1 MKGLIRNTFYSM
13 ENNIKLAFLM
23 AGFLILTPLIT
34 REPVVL
40 SMITAVQIFIFIANV
55 GTSLQADEISNW
67 NRFELTLPVNV
78 KSVILAFC
86 ILIFFGFAVS
96 LLTGLITVV
105 TVPSLNTTS
114 LIWGY
119 QYGLTQSITVAA
131 IMFPVMLKIGT
142 EKNELIILISA
153 FFAGIFMLIVAVLLA
168 PWTAGINLRSGL
180 VGAAALSVSPLLL
193 LISYFISLR
202 IYKNKEF

>member
-78 KSVILAFC
+78 KSLILEKFISFC
-86 ILIFFGFAVS
+86 ILIFF
-96 LLTGLITVV
+96 
-105 TVPSLNTTS
+105 
-114 LIWGY
+114 
-119 QYGLTQSITVAA
+119 
-131 IMFPVMLKIGT
+131 
-142 EKNELIILISA
+142 
-153 FFAGIFMLIVAVLLA
+153 
-168 PWTAGINLRSGL
+168 
-180 VGAAALSVSPLLL
+180 
-193 LISYFISLR
+193 
-202 IYKNKEF
+202 

>member
-1 MKGLIRNTFYSM
+1 M
-13 ENNIKLAFLM
+13 
-23 AGFLILTPLIT
+23 
-34 REPVVL
+34 
-40 SMITAVQIFIFIANV
+40 
-55 GTSLQADEISNW
+55 
-67 NRFELTLPVNV
+67 NV
-78 KSVILAFC
+78 KSVILAKYISFC

>member
-1 MKGLIRNTFYSM
+1 M
-13 ENNIKLAFLM
+13 
-23 AGFLILTPLIT
+23 
-34 REPVVL
+34 
-40 SMITAVQIFIFIANV
+40 
-55 GTSLQADEISNW
+55 
-67 NRFELTLPVNV
+67 
-78 KSVILAFC
+78 
-86 ILIFFGFAVS
+86 
-96 LLTGLITVV
+96 
-105 TVPSLNTTS
+105 
-114 LIWGY
+114 IWGY

-180 VGAAALSVSPLLL
+180 VGTAALSVSPLLL